1 MKKDIPFLN
10 VEGVYIAVAQEV
22 SDNLSWNVYIINS
35 NDFPIDN
42 VFVRSRGYGIKDGFP
57 QETSVLRHVF
67 PIVEANNFMKIE
79 LIDPS
84 VFHLNNEYWISYFIG
99 KQIYDKKFI
108 FVPETIIEQNL
119 VQIPQLGLK
128 GILHS

>member
-22 SDNLSWNVYIINS
+22 SDNISWNVYIINS
-35 NDFPIDN
+35 NDVPIDN

-67 PIVEANNFMKIE
+67 ANVEANNHMKIE

-99 KQIYDKKFI
+99 SQIYDKKFI

-128 GILHS
+128 GILHK

>member
-1 MKKDIPFLN
+1 MKKDIPFPS
-10 VEGVYIAVAQEV
+10 VEDVYIAVAQEV
-22 SDNLSWNVYIINS
+22 GDNVSWNVYIINS
-35 NDFPIDN
+35 NNFPIDN

-57 QETSVLRHVF
+57 QETSILRHVF
-67 PIVEANNFMKIE
+67 PIVEANNFTKLE

-119 VQIPQLGLK
+119 VAIPQLGLK
-128 GILHS
+128 GILHR

>member
-1 MKKDIPFLN
+1 
-10 VEGVYIAVAQEV
+10 
-22 SDNLSWNVYIINS
+22 
-35 NDFPIDN
+35 
-42 VFVRSRGYGIKDGFP
+42 
-57 QETSVLRHVF
+57 
-67 PIVEANNFMKIE
+67 MKIE

-99 KQIYDKKFI
+99 SQIYDKKFI

-128 GILHS
+128 GILHK

>member
-1 MKKDIPFLN
+1 MKKDIPFPS

-22 SDNLSWNVYIINS
+22 GDNVSWNVYIINS
-35 NDFPIDN
+35 NNFPIDT

-67 PIVEANNFMKIE
+67 PIVEPNNFMKIE

-119 VQIPQLGLK
+119 VAIPQLGLK
-128 GILHS
+128 GILHR

>member
-1 MKKDIPFLN
+1 MKKDIPFPS

-22 SDNLSWNVYIINS
+22 NDNLSWNVYIINS
-35 NDFPIDN
+35 NNFPIDT

-67 PIVEANNFMKIE
+67 TRVEPNNFMKIE

-119 VQIPQLGLK
+119 VAIPQLGLK
-128 GILHS
+128 GILHR

>member
-1 MKKDIPFLN
+1 MKKDIPFPS
-10 VEGVYIAVAQEV
+10 VEGVYIAVAQEIT
-22 SDNLSWNVYIINS
+22 DNVSWNVYLINS

-67 PIVEANNFMKIE
+67 PIVEANNFTKIE

-119 VQIPQLGLK
+119 VAIPQLGLK
-128 GILHS
+128 GILHR